1 MTTTEQPAAI
11 DMDKL
16 MGFLFQTAGDIGA
29 TLNTAL
35 VAGESRRDV
44 VTRGDLTRFRRA
56 SETLINVV
64 YEARP

>member
-1 MTTTEQPAAI
+1 MTAIEHPVEI

-16 MGFLFQTAGDIGA
+16 MGFIFQAVGDVGA